1 MPNLNLYKN
10 RSQYRMV
17 RSNETG
23 QTDFAVSYNTRTKAF
38 LGKGWETERV
48 SEACYKIKKQY
59 MCMWGHVRNADQ
71 TVVYFDMLSNIT
83 LEEKDTNDFDQRH
96 GQREN

>member
-1 MPNLNLYKN
+1 
-10 RSQYRMV
+10 
-17 RSNETG
+17 
-23 QTDFAVSYNTRTKAF
+23 
-38 LGKGWETERV
+38 
-48 SEACYKIKKQY
+48 
-59 MCMWGHVRNADQ
+59 MWGHVRNADQ